1 MEKQRL
7 SEKIIMV
14 INTLN
19 GVTLRVDQKDA
30 IQRINATVEFL
41 QNLIPEADA
50 LQAKETK
57 EE

>member
-19 GVTLRVDQKDA
+19 GITIRVDQQDA
-30 IQRINATVEFL
+30 IQRINASVDYL
-41 QNLIPEADA
+41 QKLVPEAEA
-50 LQAKETK
+50 LQPEQKEAT
-57 EE
+57 